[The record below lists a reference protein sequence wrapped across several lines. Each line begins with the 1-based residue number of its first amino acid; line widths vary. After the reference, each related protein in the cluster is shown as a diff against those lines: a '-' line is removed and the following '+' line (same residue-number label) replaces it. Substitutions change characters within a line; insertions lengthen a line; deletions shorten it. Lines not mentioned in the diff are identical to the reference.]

1 MEQDW
6 NRTNHRAEMRIFRV
20 HDSNVGIKYKPA
32 KHLIKI
38 NQILNKYYLKGC
50 VSKYCSVNLAM
61 AN

>member
-6 NRTNHRAEMRIFRV
+6 NGTNHEAEMRIFRV

-38 NQILNKYYLKGC
+38 NQILK
-50 VSKYCSVNLAM
+50 
-61 AN
+61 